1 MLTCSPALVIAPSIA
16 TSRFN
21 ETPLEDIL
29 MPPWIV
35 FRRDTDGVIERVGGL
50 WDAPDAGSAIKRMCD
65 ERDRTDDGHWLAE
78 RPDDQSHIIN
88 WALDE
93 EKKARPRRL

>member
-1 MLTCSPALVIAPSIA
+1 
-16 TSRFN
+16 
-21 ETPLEDIL
+21 

-35 FRRDTDGVIERVGGL
+35 FRRDAEGVIERLGGL
-50 WDAPDAGSAIKRMCD
+50 WDAPDAQAAIQRMCN

-78 RPDDQSHIIN
+78 RPEDQAHIMN

-93 EKKARPRRL
+93 EKKGRPKRS